1 MLVASPESESVKQA
15 QRFLARLEASNVSVA
30 GIVANR
36 VRVWPDDGP
45 APGARATSRRRRAA
59 RARARGTATAQS
71 FPAERAARAAIDAAA
86 RYAALVR
93 RDAIALDALREHAGR
108 RGSFFRVVPELRGD
122 VHDLS
127 GLLQVAAALAQAR
140 ATESERRCDERAAS
154 RRRAKTIDG
163 AQRRRGRA

>member
-1 MLVASPESESVKQA
+1 MPPTPHRSRAHSLSSE
-15 QRFLARLEASNVSVA
+15 
-30 GIVANR
+30 
-36 VRVWPDDGP
+36 
-45 APGARATSRRRRAA
+45 GA
-59 RARARGTATAQS
+59 S

-127 GLLQVAAALAQAR
+127 GLLQVAAALAQPPGS
-140 ATESERRCDERAAS
+140 TESIEIE
-154 RRRAKTIDG
+154 
-163 AQRRRGRA
+163 RGRWR